1 MITYLNGIML
11 HWLDDALV
19 IDINGIGYQVFV
31 TPVMAH
37 SATVGESIQLHVYH
51 HIKEE
56 SQQLFGFKTLDE
68 RSLFTLLLSVS
79 GVGPKVALKFLST
92 FSHSQLSHAIASEDS
107 VSLTA
112 VPGVGK
118 RLAERITVE
127 LKGKV
132 ETSFGG
138 TDNSTPPPSSHQ
150 DIILALRQLGY
161 SAEEARQAVSRAGN
175 EITSTMPL
183 EIALKVVF
191 KYLVTV

>member
-1 MITYLNGIML
+1 MITYIHGIML
-11 HWLDDALV
+11 HCLDDALV
-19 IDINGIGYQVFV
+19 IDVNGIGYQVFV
-31 TPVMAH
+31 TPVVMH
-37 SATVGESIQLHVYH
+37 GTPSGESIQLHVYH

-92 FSHSQLSHAIASEDS
+92 FTYSQLTHAIASEDS
-107 VSLTA
+107 VGLTA

-132 ETSFGG
+132 EAGLVGTSS
-138 TDNSTPPPSSHQ
+138 NSALPSSHQ

-161 SAEEARQAVSRAGN
+161 SADEARQAVSRAGN
-175 EITSTMPL
+175 EITPTMPL
-183 EIALKVVF
+183 EAALKVVF
-191 KYLVTV
+191 KYLATV